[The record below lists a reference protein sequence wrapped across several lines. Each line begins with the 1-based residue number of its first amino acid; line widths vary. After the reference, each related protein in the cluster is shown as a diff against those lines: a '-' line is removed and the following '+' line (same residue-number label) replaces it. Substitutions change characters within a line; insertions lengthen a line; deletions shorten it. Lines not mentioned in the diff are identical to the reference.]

1 VNPRSPQPHIHCT
14 YRSVLLN
21 NNIYLDL
28 IGEKIPANLR
38 VMLQEHIEKVVTPP
52 LSDEVV
58 QEIFVVAKRFAES
71 AEALSYE
78 KAVP

>member
-1 VNPRSPQPHIHCT
+1 
-14 YRSVLLN
+14 
-21 NNIYLDL
+21 
-28 IGEKIPANLR
+28 
-38 VMLQEHIEKVVTPP
+38 MLQEHIEKVVTPP